1 MPKQSAYSKEKITAL
16 YCRLSKDDENE
27 GESNSI
33 INQKLILTK
42 HAEENGFKNTQI
54 FVDDGYVGSNFN
66 RPEWKRMI
74 AEIEKGNV
82 STFIV
87 KDMSR
92 VGRDYL
98 QVGFYTEIM
107 FMEKGVRFIAVNN
120 GIDSEN
126 QTSGNDF
133 TPFLNIMNEWY
144 VRDCSRKVS
153 ASYRAKGKEG
163 KHTGSHPLYG
173 YKKDPNDKNQW
184 LVDPESAEVVRRIFN
199 MVIEGKG
206 AYEVASIL
214 KAEQIYSPS
223 YYMSLNGM
231 GNRVNNTFDD
241 PFRWWGTS
249 ITYLLEREEYMGHT
263 VNFKTYKNSYKEK
276 HRKQAPK
283 ENRLIFENTH
293 EPIIDPETWH
303 LVQRLIKTKRRT
315 NSFHREPNRLTGLMY
330 CADCGSKMYN
340 SRAVHRGRDV
350 DVYGCS
356 AYKKITTTCTIHFIQ
371 TEVAERL
378 ILDAVKEVSGF
389 VKSNKAEFLKIV
401 NQTSATKQAGAE
413 KAQRKQLT
421 ESKKRIAE
429 LDRLIRGIYEDKIS
443 GTLSEKRFIK
453 LSEDYE
459 REQEE
464 LEKTVIK
471 LQQEVDRTKDQ
482 TARVDK
488 FLELVER
495 YTEFDELTTPMLNEF
510 IEKVV
515 VHERVKGYR
524 YTTTQKVDIHFNFI
538 GKFEI
543 PCEETVIVH
552 DEPKSDKY
560 VAKTTSFTPLYEY
573 LSRQGTPTLK
583 LSFDEVE
590 SIINKKLCASAY
602 KYQSYWYPAENR
614 PISNIIFNAGYDVK
628 NVDLKSK
635 TITLYNAEVVQ

>member
-1 MPKQSAYSKEKITAL
+1 MLKQSKEKITAL

-33 INQKLILTK
+33 VNQKKMLTK
-42 HAEENGFKNTQI
+42 HAEEKSLRNTRI
-54 FVDDGYVGSNFN
+54 FVDDGYSGSRFN
-66 RPEWKRMI
+66 RPDWERLMN
-74 AEIEKGNV
+74 ELESGNV
-82 STFIV
+82 STIIV

-98 QVGFYTEIM
+98 RVGL
-107 FMEKGVRFIAVNN
+107 FMETLRENGVRLIAIGD
-120 GIDSEN
+120 GIDTAKGDDE
-126 QTSGNDF
+126 F
-133 TPFLNIMNEWY
+133 LPFRNILSEWY

-173 YKKDPNDKNQW
+173 YMKDPNDKNQW
-184 LVDPESAEVVRRIFN
+184 LIDPESAEVVHRIFN
-199 MVIEGKG
+199 MIIEGKG

-214 KAEQIYSPS
+214 QAEKIYSPS
-223 YYMSLNGM
+223 YYLSLKGM
-231 GNRVNNTFDD
+231 GNRVNNTFDN

-263 VNFKTYKNSYKEK
+263 VNFKTFKTSYKDK
-276 HRKQAPK
+276 HRKKAPQ

-303 LVQRLIKTKRRT
+303 LVQKLIKTKRRT

-340 SRAVHRGRDV
+340 SRAFFRGRNV

-356 AYKKITTTCTIHFIQ
+356 AYKKVTTTCTIHYIQ
-371 TEVAERL
+371 TDITEKL
-378 ILDAVKEVSGF
+378 ILESVKEVSGF
-389 VKSNKAEFLKIV
+389 VKANKAEFLKIV
-401 NQTSATKQAGAE
+401 NLTSATKQSE
-413 KAQRKQLT
+413 TQKAQKRQLN
-421 ESKKRIAE
+421 ESKKRITE
-429 LDRLIRGIYEDKIS
+429 LDRLIRGIYEDKTN
-443 GTLSEKRFIK
+443 GTLSEKRFLK
-453 LSEDYE
+453 LSEEYE

-464 LEKTVIK
+464 LEKTVTV
-471 LQQEVDRTKDQ
+471 LQRESDRIQDQ
-482 TARVDK
+482 TARADK

-495 YTEFDELTTPMLNEF
+495 YTDFNELTTPMLNEF

-515 VHERVKGYR
+515 VHEREKGYR

-543 PCEETVIVH
+543 PCEETLLIH
-552 DEPKSDKY
+552 DEPKTERY

-573 LSRQGTPTLK
+573 LCKQGKPTLK

-590 SIINKKLCASAY
+590 SIINKKLCSSAY

-614 PISNIIFNAGYDVK
+614 PISNIIYNAGYDVK
-628 NVDLKSK
+628 SVDLKGRF
-635 TITLYNAEVVQ
+635 ITLSNPTIAV